1 MKSSRLWPSCW
12 VLRGEEV
19 GCAVAAVPPWTVSG
33 APGYGS
39 KPRPALVLQSDML
52 TETGSLITCGLT
64 ALPDSERYFR
74 PGIAPTPENGRDRF
88 SHVMTEKLTAIPRS
102 KLGERIGALTEGDME
117 RVEQALQ
124 LVLGFAG

>member
-1 MKSSRLWPSCW
+1 MK
-12 VLRGEEV
+12 RGEI
-19 GCAVAAVPPWTVSG
+19 WTVSG

-39 KPRPALVLQSDML
+39 KPRPAVIVQSDVL
-52 TETGSLITCGLT
+52 AETESLVTCGLT

-74 PGIAPTPENGRDRF
+74 PGIEPSPSNGLDRF

-102 KLGERIGALTEGDME
+102 KLGERVGALTDDDME
-117 RVEQALQ
+117 RVERALQ